1 MYVKSEEP
9 EEMKSL
15 KRNRRHQPN
24 RVTPRN
30 RSRRYASFLLYIKSL
45 FSRVA
50 TYINR
55 FMVII
60 PRHPAHILL
69 YSNLPDFMCG
79 MIAINQLIYVSYGQI
94 LRLHMSD
101 PKP

>member
-30 RSRRYASFLLYIKSL
+30 RSRRHQIGYASFLLYIKSGL
-45 FSRVA
+45 RKSFKYQMFADDSLDKEVE
-50 TYINR
+50 
-55 FMVII
+55 MVG
-60 PRHPAHILL
+60 LV
-69 YSNLPDFMCG
+69 DT
-79 MIAINQLIYVSYGQI
+79 
-94 LRLHMSD
+94 
-101 PKP
+101 